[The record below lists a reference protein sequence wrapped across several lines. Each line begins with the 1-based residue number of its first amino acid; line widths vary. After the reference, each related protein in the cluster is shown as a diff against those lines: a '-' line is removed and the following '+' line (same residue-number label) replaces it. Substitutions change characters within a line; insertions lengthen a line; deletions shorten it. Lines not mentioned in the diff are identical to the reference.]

1 MTPHKATTVV
11 LVRENISKGFEV
23 FLVRRHDDSAFM
35 GGNYVYPGGRVDPA
49 DQSTDVLSFSR
60 GLSPEKASEILGNSP
75 PDESIGNWIA
85 GIRELFEEAGIL
97 LAYGAPREN
106 PWSHSTDPVGRHPG
120 QKMAH
125 SSSRSALR
133 EVSYCRDDSGGKILS
148 WVNRIG
154 QEKLLHY
161 RESLHRKDLSLS
173 HLAQEEKIFFALDQL
188 HYYAHWITP
197 EARSIRFDTRFFVAF
212 HPSGQE
218 ASHDQRETT
227 HGLWITPRRALE
239 GNSEKKLILSPPTL
253 ITLEDLSGFTSVA
266 DLMKSLHEKKTSPI
280 LPILIKGPPQTFIV
294 FPWDPDYAAFERK
307 EIHGVI
313 DHGNPSKPGDNTTRV
328 ILQEGCWYPYCRN

>member
-1 MTPHKATTVV
+1 MATTPHKATTVV

-125 SSSRSALR
+125 SSSRSASR
-133 EVSYCRDDSGGKILS
+133 GVSCCRDDGSKT
-148 WVNRIG
+148 
-154 QEKLLHY
+154 KH
-161 RESLHRKDLSLS
+161 
-173 HLAQEEKIFFALDQL
+173 
-188 HYYAHWITP
+188 
-197 EARSIRFDTRFFVAF
+197 
-212 HPSGQE
+212 
-218 ASHDQRETT
+218 
-227 HGLWITPRRALE
+227 
-239 GNSEKKLILSPPTL
+239 
-253 ITLEDLSGFTSVA
+253 
-266 DLMKSLHEKKTSPI
+266 TSP
-280 LPILIKGPPQTFIV
+280 Q
-294 FPWDPDYAAFERK
+294 K
-307 EIHGVI
+307 ETKRLSRPCLSI
-313 DHGNPSKPGDNTTRV
+313 DEKRFQGRF
-328 ILQEGCWYPYCRN
+328 

>member
-1 MTPHKATTVV
+1 MIVTPRKATTVV
-11 LVRENISKGFEV
+11 LLREKTSKGFEV

-49 DQSTDVLSFSR
+49 DQSPGVLSFSR

-75 PDESIGNWIA
+75 PDESIGYWIA

-97 LAYGAPREN
+97 LAY
-106 PWSHSTDPVGRHPG
+106 
-120 QKMAH
+120 
-125 SSSRSALR
+125 
-133 EVSYCRDDSGGKILS
+133 DSGGKILS
-148 WVNRIG
+148 WMNRIG
-154 QEKLLHY
+154 QEKLLRY

-173 HLAQEEKIFFALDQL
+173 HLAQQEKFFLALDQL

-197 EARSIRFDTRFFVAF
+197 EARSIRFDTRFFVAL

-253 ITLEDLSGFTSVA
+253 ITLEDLSRYNSVA

-313 DHGNPSKPGDNTTRV
+313 DHGNPSEPGDNTTRV
-328 ILQEGCWYPYCRN
+328 ILQEGCWCPYCRT

>member
-1 MTPHKATTVV
+1 MIVTPRKATTVI
-11 LVRENISKGFEV
+11 LFREKTSNEFEV

-35 GGNYVYPGGRVDPA
+35 GGNYVYPGGRVDPT

-60 GLSPEKASEILGNSP
+60 GLSPEKASQILGNSP
-75 PDESIGNWIA
+75 PDESIGYWVA

-97 LAYGAPREN
+97 LAYGAPLES
-106 PWSHSTDPVGRHPG
+106 PCSHSITPAGRHPG
-120 QKMAH
+120 QTMAH
-125 SSSRSALR
+125 SSSR
-133 EVSYCRDDSGGKILS
+133 CRDDSGGEILS
-148 WVNRIG
+148 WVSRIG

-173 HLAQEEKIFFALDQL
+173 HLAQEEKVFFALDQL

-197 EARSIRFDTRFFVAF
+197 EARSIRFDTRFFVAV

-218 ASHDQRETT
+218 ASHDQKETT
-227 HGLWITPRRALE
+227 HGLWITPHRALE
-239 GNSEKKLILSPPTL
+239 GNLERTLALSPPTL
-253 ITLEDLSGFTSVA
+253 ITLEDLSRFTSVA
-266 DLMKSLHEKKTSPI
+266 DLMKSLHERKTSPI

-307 EIHGVI
+307 EIRGVI
-313 DHGNPSKPGDNTTRV
+313 NHGNPSKPGDNTTRV
-328 ILQEGCWYPYCRN
+328 ILQEGCWCPYCRT

>member
-1 MTPHKATTVV
+1 MATTPHKATTVV

-35 GGNYVYPGGRVDPA
+35 GGNYVYPGGRIDPA

-97 LAYGAPREN
+97 LAY
-106 PWSHSTDPVGRHPG
+106 
-120 QKMAH
+120 
-125 SSSRSALR
+125 
-133 EVSYCRDDSGGKILS
+133 DSGGKILS

-239 GNSEKKLILSPPTL
+239 GNSEKRIILSPPTL
-253 ITLEDLSGFTSVA
+253 ITLEDLSRFTSID

-313 DHGNPSKPGDNTTRV
+313 DHGNPSKPEDNTTRV
-328 ILQEGCWYPYCRN
+328 ILQEGCWCPYCRN